1 MRFDMDRRSEG
12 HRMEVL
18 AHGSAVARDL
28 RFQMRTIIIC
38 ESRSPSPIAMF
49 QALLICFREGLEA
62 FLVIAIASMYLRKA
76 QNLQLL
82 GAVRWGVLTA
92 LVLCTVLG
100 VLMAQ
105 VGELS
110 AAWAGVMALLAAA
123 AVVWCVVHMLHAGQ
137 GMGQD
142 IRHRLARIATLRGQR
157 AWWSVFL
164 FTIFMI
170 SREGMEAAT
179 MIASLAV
186 NTEARLMAWG
196 GAVGVLLAGGISLLW
211 VRYGHRVNLAR
222 LFRVTA
228 WFMAIF
234 GAQLVVYAVHEFSEA
249 GVLPLVDNATV
260 HLLTEDLAEGWIA
273 QLISIA
279 IVLVPTAWLVLAH
292 LRERRSVTTASA

>member
-1 MRFDMDRRSEG
+1 
-12 HRMEVL
+12 
-18 AHGSAVARDL
+18 
-28 RFQMRTIIIC
+28 
-38 ESRSPSPIAMF
+38 MF

-62 FLVIAIASMYLRKA
+62 FLVIAIATMYLRKA

-82 GAVRWGVLTA
+82 GAVRWGVVTA
-92 LVLCTVLG
+92 LLACTGLG

-110 AAWAGVMALLAAA
+110 SAWAGVMAVVAALAVA
-123 AVVWCVVHMLHAGQ
+123 WCVVHMLQSGA
-137 GMGQD
+137 GMGRD
-142 IRHRLARIATLRGQR
+142 IRNRLAEIAALHGSR

-186 NTEARLMAWG
+186 NTEARQMAWG
-196 GAVGVLLAGGISLLW
+196 GAIGVLLAGAISLLW
-211 VRYGHRVNLAR
+211 VRYGQRVNLGR
-222 LFRVTA
+222 LLRVTA

-234 GAQLVVYAVHEFSEA
+234 GVQLVVYAVHEFSEA

-273 QLISIA
+273 QLISMA
-279 IVLVPTAWLVLAH
+279 IVVVPTAWLLVAH
-292 LRERRSVTTASA
+292 LRERRSLAAGAAA